1 MSKKILR
8 FILPLLLFGL
18 IGFSF
23 AQQQEFPGWTSEEV
37 GRVSPLPTIG
47 VGVAVY
53 RFATLVFYL
62 MAFLALVFII
72 YAAIIMVTASGDP
85 GKIETARAII
95 MYALIALAIG
105 VVAYGL
111 VALVYS
117 YLTRT

>member
-1 MSKKILR
+1 
-8 FILPLLLFGL
+8 
-18 IGFSF
+18 
-23 AQQQEFPGWTSEEV
+23 
-37 GRVSPLPTIG
+37 
-47 VGVAVY
+47 
-53 RFATLVFYL
+53 
-62 MAFLALVFII
+62 
-72 YAAIIMVTASGDP
+72 MVTASGDP

>member
-1 MSKKILR
+1 MSKKILS
-8 FILPLLLFGL
+8 FILPLLLFCL

-23 AQQQEFPGWTSEEV
+23 AQQQDFPGWTTEEI

-47 VGVAVY
+47 VGTAVF

-72 YAAIIMVTASGDP
+72 YAAIIMITAQGDP
-85 GKIETARAII
+85 GKIEQARAII
-95 MYALIALAIG
+95 MYALVALAIG